1 MIKDCVLKTN
11 QPTFFAEVKN
21 NKGEVF
27 ATIKA
32 KTRTDIAE
40 LEDKTIEKIFTKDEK
55 TGKFKI
61 SAKTNSTRYALVRIR
76 QALTGHEKVGWEL
89 ADKDGNYLPI
99 TEEVIAVLPEEPF
112 DYYAALSSAVAKLD
126 NKWDENKAGI
136 SKN

>member
-40 LEDKTIEKIFTKDEK
+40 LEDRAFEKIIDDK
-55 TGKFKI
+55 GKLKI
-61 SAKTNSTRYALVRIR
+61 KSNMSLYSLIRIR
-76 QALTGHEKVGWEL
+76 QALTGHEKAGWEL
-89 ADKDGNYLPI
+89 ADKSGKPLPI
-99 TEEVIAVLPEEPF
+99 TEEIIDVLPDE
-112 DYYAALSSAVAKLD
+112 YYNALSSAVIKLD